1 MRDSAIVHKHAEG
14 LLERL
19 KRLVKIHPE
28 VTDAQ
33 LITIIEIHMLRS
45 LVDTHGN
52 LNDDE

>member
-1 MRDSAIVHKHAEG
+1 MRDSEVVHRHAEA

-19 KRLVKIHPE
+19 KRLIKIHPE

-33 LITIIEIHMLRS
+33 VISIIEIHMLRS